1 MKGGIF
7 MAINGL
13 GSYYANS
20 YYSTLFSGMNSSK
33 KSSSYGTTS
42 TDLMSLMKMAD
53 KVRSA
58 SFRKDMKEMFSTSS
72 SDSAS
77 SSSVGSVESENNLST
92 TAKKL
97 QETANAMSSLSADD
111 FKDPEKL
118 QKAVEGFAEKYNS
131 TIDALK
137 KSDSVDALRAGVSMT
152 NTVKTYS
159 GALRRIGID
168 IGSDNKLTVN
178 AEKLK
183 AADPNSVKSMFT
195 TNYSMT
201 TRIANKASDIS
212 KAAANKAQTTAF
224 KSYTSQ
230 GTAKNYFSNYSIG
243 SLLDMYM

>member
-1 MKGGIF
+1 

-20 YYSTLFSGMNSSK
+20 YYSTLFSSMNSSR
-33 KSSSYGTTS
+33 KSSSYGTSS
-42 TDLMSLMKMAD
+42 TDLMSLMKLAD
-53 KVRSA
+53 KVRSS
-58 SFRKDMKEMFSTSS
+58 SFRKDMKEMFGTS

-77 SSSVGSVESENNLST
+77 SSSVGSVESESKLSA

-97 QETANAMSSLSADD
+97 QETAASMSSLSADD

-118 QKAVEGFAEKYNS
+118 QKAVEGFTEKYNS
-131 TIDALK
+131 TIDALQ
-137 KSDSVDALRAGVSMT
+137 KSDSVDALKAGVSMT

-159 GALRRIGID
+159 GALRRIGIT
-168 IGSDNKLTVN
+168 IGSDNKLSLD
-178 AEKLK
+178 ADKLK
-183 AADPNSVKSMFT
+183 AADVNAVKSMFT
-195 TNYSMT
+195 SNYSMS

-230 GTAKNYFSNYSIG
+230 GTAKSYFSNYSIG